1 MSFGARPHFT
11 RLAFFPCRVPAFS
24 AVSIAITAVELSAQ
38 SSTARSVPTVRLSW
52 MRHPMQS
59 KLTNL
64 RVTQIYQTRLVVI
77 WGDFKEM
84 QCRQNNVEKELTA
97 ANGGKLDYKEE

>member
-1 MSFGARPHFT
+1 
-11 RLAFFPCRVPAFS
+11 
-24 AVSIAITAVELSAQ
+24 
-38 SSTARSVPTVRLSW
+38 